1 MHSVSVRTTDRIAAH
16 ARCLRGQIGFTL
28 VELMVTVAIISIIA
42 AVAYPNYTKYV
53 VRGNRQAAQT
63 EMIQMANLQE
73 KIFLNSNAYAGS
85 ITTAYNGTSLGG
97 LGVTT
102 GLSADG
108 LYTYSISPTTPG
120 QSYTITAT
128 PVTGKAQA
136 SDGTLTLSSSG
147 VKTWG
152 SATW

>member
-1 MHSVSVRTTDRIAAH
+1 MHSIAAH
-16 ARCLRGQIGFTL
+16 MTDPIAARCRRLRGQIGFTL
-28 VELMVTVAIISIIA
+28 VELLVTVAIISIIA
-42 AVAYPNYTKYV
+42 AVAYPNYTNYV

-73 KIFLNSNAYAGS
+73 KIFLNSNAYAAS
-85 ITTAYNGTSLGG
+85 ITTAYNGSSTGG